1 MGLVGNACLLQRYLY
16 LLNFMFEPSI
26 SKLRLTPRLAQG
38 IFLYAILNRH
48 YDAVKENSFI
58 MEGSI
63 DLLAAS

>member
-1 MGLVGNACLLQRYLY
+1 
-16 LLNFMFEPSI
+16 MFEPSI
-26 SKLRLTPRLAQG
+26 SKLQLTPRLAQG